1 MGISLKYEDLETFG
15 LICKVCSRYAVDPGY
30 PDPEWDGDMERF
42 LRGLLSEYSGPL
54 DEKHLEDYLDS
65 NFAKSFIA
73 YGERPRWI
81 QAELWPFD
89 NGKPMIFVSQ
99 IDVPKSK
106 SKFHD
111 YTSFYI
117 FHPQDPFSDD
127 ECVVI
132 VQQY

>member
-1 MGISLKYEDLETFG
+1 MGISLKYEDSETFD

-65 NFAKSFIA
+65 HFAKSFIA
-73 YGERPRWI
+73 YGERPRCI
-81 QAELWPFD
+81 QSEAWPFYK
-89 NGKPMIFVSQ
+89 GKPMIFVGQ
-99 IDVPKSK
+99 IDVPKPASN
-106 SKFHD
+106 FHD
-111 YTSFYI
+111 DTSFYI
-117 FHPQDPFSDD
+117 FQPQGRFSDD